1 MRRTPAPT
9 TSLIMPAAARRRLIT
24 LLAFATVYL
33 VWGSSYLAIRV
44 GVQELPPA
52 LFAGSRFI
60 LAGVLLGAYARLAGQ
75 PFPAGRREWQTI
87 IVVGALL
94 MLGGNGLVV
103 WGEQWVSSSLAALIV
118 SSVALWIA
126 YFGTLGPQGEALGS
140 RPVAGL
146 IIGFVGVAVLVAPQG
161 AAFTWVELRGELAVA
176 LGAVLWAAGTI
187 YARRRRPRTPALMSA
202 AMQMLSGGI
211 LLSALG
217 LASGEPARWTWSLN
231 GMLSLAYLTLL
242 ASCLAY
248 SAYVWLMHEVSPAQ
262 LGTYAYI
269 NPLIAVFMGNRLLAE
284 TLSLRQGIGMLIILS
299 GVILVSTASRRRK
312 PASAN
317 PEIPD

>member
-1 MRRTPAPT
+1 MT
-9 TSLIMPAAARRRLIT
+9 MPAAARRRLAT

-44 GVQELPPA
+44 GVQDLPPA

-60 LAGVLLGAYARLAGQ
+60 LAGVLLGAYARFTGQ
-75 PFPAGRREWQTI
+75 AFPTSRREWQTI

-103 WGEQWVSSSLAALIV
+103 WGEQWVPSSLAALIV

-126 YFGTLGPQGEALGS
+126 YFGTLGPQGEALAPRS
-140 RPVAGL
+140 VIGL
-146 IIGFVGVAVLVAPQG
+146 IVGFAGVAVLVAPNG
-161 AAFTWVELRGELAVA
+161 AAFSWTQFRGELAVA
-176 LGAVLWAAGTI
+176 IAAMLWAAGTI
-187 YARRRRPRTPALMSA
+187 YARRRRPSTPALMSA
-202 AMQMLSGGI
+202 AMQMFSGGV
-211 LLSALG
+211 LLCGLG
-217 LASGEPARWTWSLN
+217 WGLGESARWVWTSN
-231 GMLSLAYLTLL
+231 GLLSLAYLTLF

-248 SAYVWLMHEVSPAQ
+248 SAYVWLMHEVSPSQ

-269 NPLIAVFMGNRLLAE
+269 NPVIAVLMGNWLLAE
-284 TLSLRQGIGMLIILS
+284 TLSPREGVGMLIILS
-299 GVILVSTASRRRK
+299 GVVLVSTATRRGK
-312 PASAN
+312 PAPT